1 MDTADLA
8 DACQSL
14 AEDLDN
20 EQAALNYTGPQAIT
34 LGKLSS
40 NLSAQASS
48 LRTLVVADAIGQ
60 SAEAVRAVKDGTVAI
75 NTAVKKLQDAGKA
88 IKIAGLVL
96 SLGAAIISENPVS
109 VIASAEN
116 LLNGVNGIA

>member
-1 MDTADLA
+1 MDTAGLA
-8 DACQSL
+8 EACQSL

-20 EQAALNYTGPQAIT
+20 EQVALNYTGPQAIT

-48 LRTLVVADAIGQ
+48 LRTLVVADAINK
-60 SAEAVRAVKDGTVAI
+60 SAQAVQAVKNGTTAI

-96 SLGAAIISENPVS
+96 SLCGSIISENPGS
-109 VIASAEN
+109 VIANAQN
-116 LLNGVNGIA
+116 LINAVSDIV